1 MKRRGSQLLFGFAAK
16 RKRAKGAGRKPKDPV
31 RGAGVSHLRR
41 PAVAKRFPLHVI
53 VRMRGEVYSLRS
65 GRCFHVLKR
74 AFAAARSQFGMRLCH
89 FSVMGNHIHFLV
101 EADDSTALARGMKGL
116 GVRMAKALNRV
127 MRRKGA
133 VYADRYFA
141 DILKTPTQVAHALN
155 YVRTNAEKHKLIR
168 RGLDPFSSWAVTDL
182 TATPESWMLSVG
194 WRRARHHPKA
204 VATATASTRLHP
216 K

>member
-1 MKRRGSQLLFGFAAK
+1 MKRRERQLLFGFAAK

-41 PAVAKRFPLHVI
+41 PAVVKRFPLHVI

-65 GRCFHVLKR
+65 GRCFRVLKR
-74 AFAAARSQFGMRLCH
+74 AFAAARAQFGMRLCH

-101 EADDSTALARGMKGL
+101 EAEDSAALARGMKGL

-141 DILKTPTQVAHALN
+141 DILRTPTQVAYALN

-168 RGLDPFSSWAVTDL
+168 RGLDPYSSWAVGEV
-182 TATPESWMLSVG
+182 TAPAESWMLSVG
-194 WRRARHHPKA
+194 WKRAGERMRAGP
-204 VATATASTRLHP
+204 
-216 K
+216 